1 MCGSRRVLR
10 SDRPFCYPTIRHV
23 VMHAAAR
30 RVAQLAQEHKV
41 NYSVTQVGVS
51 NLWRAKCRFT
61 NVSTKRK
68 APLDTSCAGAGDAG
82 ESAAMDMVLEYM
94 EAALKPSGRGRKRK
108 ASDSAHDGTNEG
120 TVSPERTPPPPPPS
134 PRPPRSPPRYWRTGY
149 GTRRGWP
156 RSSTRSPGL
165 RFRTTDFRPAG
176 RWGCESRDCW
186 GVAGP
191 RRAPLLAR
199 G

>member
-1 MCGSRRVLR
+1 
-10 SDRPFCYPTIRHV
+10 
-23 VMHAAAR
+23 MHAAAR

-120 TVSPERTPPPPPPS
+120 TGKASDSAHDGTNEGTVSPERT
-134 PRPPRSPPRYWRTGY
+134 
-149 GTRRGWP
+149 
-156 RSSTRSPGL
+156 
-165 RFRTTDFRPAG
+165 
-176 RWGCESRDCW
+176 
-186 GVAGP
+186 
-191 RRAPLLAR
+191 
-199 G
+199 